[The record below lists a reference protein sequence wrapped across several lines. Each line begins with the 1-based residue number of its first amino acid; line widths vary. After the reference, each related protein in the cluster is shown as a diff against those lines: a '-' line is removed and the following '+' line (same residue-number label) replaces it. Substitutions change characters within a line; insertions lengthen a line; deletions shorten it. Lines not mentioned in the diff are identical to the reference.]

1 MTKGEIFTP
10 MADDQL
16 GRLSLIEAIRAN
28 TDAVNRLARHSEMQ
42 DRKLDEISASLGKI
56 DTRLT
61 VLEHTTLKADV
72 QRNVQRLDELD
83 ARVDQLEEERAER
96 RGAVRSVD
104 WIFKNW
110 PGIAAFIAMVMV
122 VLVATGRVHF

>member
-10 MADDQL
+10 MGDEQL

-28 TDAVNRLARHSEMQ
+28 TDAVNRLARHGEMQ
-42 DRKLDEISASLGKI
+42 DRKLDEISTSLGKI

-61 VLEHTTLKADV
+61 LLERNTLEADV
-72 QRNVQRLDELD
+72 QRN
-83 ARVDQLEEERAER
+83 RVDLDKIDERVNALEVERAER
-96 RGAVRSVD
+96 RGAQRLAD
-104 WIFKNW
+104 WFFKNW
-110 PGIAAFIAMVMV
+110 PGIVAFIAMVMV